1 MPGSSRVPRPVLATL
16 GGAFPLNQG
25 GMAGLL
31 PSVTSAA
38 APPAPVPSP
47 LPAHWCRGLG
57 LTLYVD
63 KDSPAT
69 RVCDGI
75 GITLVET

>member
-1 MPGSSRVPRPVLATL
+1 LPGSSRVPRPVLVTL

-38 APPAPVPSP
+38 AHPAPVHPPCSRTSAEVLVWRCTSIKASP
-47 LPAHWCRGLG
+47 QHG
-57 LTLYVD
+57 Y
-63 KDSPAT
+63 
-69 RVCDGI
+69 
-75 GITLVET
+75 ETG